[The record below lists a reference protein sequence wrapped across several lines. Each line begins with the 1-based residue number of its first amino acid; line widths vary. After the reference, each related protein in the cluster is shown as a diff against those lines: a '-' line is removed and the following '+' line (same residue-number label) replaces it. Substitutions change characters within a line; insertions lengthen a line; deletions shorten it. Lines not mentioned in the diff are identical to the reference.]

1 MKLIIQPDEGLAPLI
16 RAVRRASRSIS
27 LVVFR
32 FDRVELEKALA
43 AAVARGVT
51 VRALVAHTNGGQEK
65 TLRKLELRLL
75 ESGMTVA
82 RTAND
87 LPRYHGKM
95 TIVDDTLFV
104 LGFNYTAQDIERSRS
119 FGLMTRDK
127 KLLNEACA
135 LFEADATRQPFTA
148 KDRRLVVSPEGSRAR
163 LTDFLAGAKKQL
175 LIYDERLT
183 DKLIIRLLN
192 TLIDKGIEVRVIG
205 KVDKALQRVPTCK
218 PPDLRLHVR
227 AIVRDGVSVFVGSQ
241 SLRKPELDTR
251 REIGLIIRDA
261 RIAKK
266 VKAVFEADWQLGRGP
281 TEATSSRQTAAP
293 TQAAA
298 V

>member
-1 MKLIIQPDEGLAPLI
+1 MKLIVQPDDGLAPLV

-32 FDRVELEKALA
+32 FDRVDLEKSLA

-127 KLLNEACA
+127 KLLSEASA

-163 LTDFLAGAKKQL
+163 LTEFLAEAKKQL
-175 LIYDERLT
+175 LIYDERLS
-183 DKLIIRLLN
+183 DKLIMRQLN
-192 TLIDKGIEVRVIG
+192 ALIDKGVEVRVIG
-205 KVDKALQRVPTCK
+205 KVDKGLARVPTCK

-227 AIVRDGVSVFVGSQ
+227 AIVRDGSSVFVGSQ

-251 REIGLIIRDA
+251 REIGLIITDA
-261 RIAKK
+261 RIARKM
-266 VKAVFEADWQLGRGP
+266 KAVFEADWQLGRG
-281 TEATSSRQTAAP
+281 EADAASRHKSAP
-293 TQAAA
+293 IQEAAA
-298 V
+298 G